1 MTGDYIQPSGIAI
14 IFTRGASIFSC
25 AAPALLTGEQSFH
38 TQSRDGTLKG
48 RTLNPEPVIP
58 LALSLIS
65 MYNNY
70 RCEYCIPVA
79 RISGGDLDTA
89 HVLF

>member
-1 MTGDYIQPSGIAI
+1 MRRNDKETESGRHQAQ
-14 IFTRGASIFSC
+14 RMRCSV
-25 AAPALLTGEQSFH
+25 FH
-38 TQSRDGTLKG
+38 TFIILSALCAIFPVFPQ
-48 RTLNPEPVIP
+48 EPVHLEAGNP

>member
-1 MTGDYIQPSGIAI
+1 MAPPFLISN
-14 IFTRGASIFSC
+14 FSFNRGFQKSSR
-25 AAPALLTGEQSFH
+25 GEPPQ
-38 TQSRDGTLKG
+38 GL
-48 RTLNPEPVIP
+48 TLNLEPVIS

>member
-1 MTGDYIQPSGIAI
+1 MRRTTYALPIELIEPTGPLSHAI
-14 IFTRGASIFSC
+14 
-25 AAPALLTGEQSFH
+25 
-38 TQSRDGTLKG
+38 KG
-48 RTLNPEPVIP
+48 RHAQGANPEPVIP

>member
-1 MTGDYIQPSGIAI
+1 MFDKP
-14 IFTRGASIFSC
+14 
-25 AAPALLTGEQSFH
+25 
-38 TQSRDGTLKG
+38 TL
-48 RTLNPEPVIP
+48 TLNPEPVIP

-79 RISGGDLDTA
+79 RISGDDLDTA

>member
-1 MTGDYIQPSGIAI
+1 MVRRFL
-14 IFTRGASIFSC
+14 IFREYHILKALRRFQLLC
-25 AAPALLTGEQSFH
+25 AAPALLTPNWRTKLSY
-38 TQSRDGTLKG
+38 TIKG
-48 RTLNPEPVIP
+48 RHAQGTNPEPVIP